1 MEENSKKTVL
11 SCIQPSGA
19 LTLGNYLG
27 ALKNWVAMQEEFDCT
42 FAVADLHAIT
52 VRQDPQKFRAQIYST
67 CALLLALGLDP
78 EKSTLFIQS
87 HVKSHAELMWILS
100 CYTQFGELSRM
111 TQFKDKSAKH
121 ADNVNLGLFAYPT
134 LMAADI
140 LLYKPDFV
148 PVGADQKQHLEIARD
163 IAIRF
168 NNIYG
173 DVFKVPEP
181 YIPKVGARVMS
192 LQDPTKKM
200 SKSDENVNSWIAI
213 LDKPE
218 DIMRKCKRAVTDS
231 EARVCVGEG
240 RDGIN
245 NLIGIYSAVT
255 GKSSEEIEVEFD
267 GKGYGDFKTAVG
279 EAIVEELRPIRERYD
294 TFIADKKQL
303 EDIYKQGAER
313 AFYTA
318 RKTASK
324 AMKKV
329 GFVI

>member
-1 MEENSKKTVL
+1 MEENTKKTVL

-181 YIPKVGARVMS
+181 YIPRVGARVMS
-192 LQDPTKKM
+192 LQEPTKKM

-218 DIMRKCKRAVTDS
+218 DIMRKFKRAVTDS

-255 GKSSEEIEVEFD
+255 GKTADEIALEFE

-279 EAIVEELRPIRERYD
+279 EAVVEELRPIRERYD
-294 TFIADKKQL
+294 TFISDKKQL

-329 GFVI
+329 GFVL